1 MARMSADSLVRM
13 RALAHPVRLQLLS
26 LLTGSPMCAAE
37 AGRWLQMSQANV
49 SYHLRMLE
57 RAGLVEV
64 AEEVSIRGGRA
75 RRYRH
80 VPTSEP
86 DRPGHAPSLTELES
100 EQAFVDVLIAELRR
114 RHPRRAAGP
123 ATMVDAELWVD
134 AATWKEIVAAMGAA
148 SARLHARARPPGSA
162 GTVRVSATLS
172 MFQMKP

>member
-1 MARMSADSLVRM
+1 MSADRLARL

-26 LLTGSPMCAAE
+26 LLTGTPMSAAE

-57 RAGLVEV
+57 RAGLVKL

-80 VPTSEP
+80 LPPAEQE
-86 DRPGHAPSLTELES
+86 RFGHAPAPSPTDVED
-100 EQAFVDVLIAELRR
+100 EQAFLEVLIAELRR
-114 RHPRRAAGP
+114 RHLHRAAGP
-123 ATMVDAELWVD
+123 ATNVDAELWLE
-134 AATWKEIVAAMGAA
+134 AGTWEQIVAAVGAA
-148 SARLHARARPPGSA
+148 AGRLHAEARPPGSA
-162 GTVRVSATLS
+162 GTVRVSATVS

>member
-75 RRYRH
+75 RGCLQVSNATPILGLAPKPFVGGGRFVRLGLAAREALQ
-80 VPTSEP
+80 SEA
-86 DRPGHAPSLTELES
+86 DDLVE
-100 EQAFVDVLIAELRR
+100 D
-114 RHPRRAAGP
+114 
-123 ATMVDAELWVD
+123 
-134 AATWKEIVAAMGAA
+134 
-148 SARLHARARPPGSA
+148 ARAH
-162 GTVRVSATLS
+162 VRVPLGACPFAEVAHVRTSTRSTPAS
-172 MFQMKP
+172 R